1 MTIEGAHFYSKS
13 KNYIH
18 HVAMEILNLITKRFP
33 IYSIRLSFTKG
44 ILLSILLLFIW
55 FCRILITYF
64 TKDGLFERKIDR
76 NDIKIDAVA
85 IPTILFSAHS

>member
-1 MTIEGAHFYSKS
+1 
-13 KNYIH
+13 
-18 HVAMEILNLITKRFP
+18 MEILNLITKRFP

-44 ILLSILLLFIW
+44 ILLSILKMLSW
-55 FCRILITYF
+55 FCRILIAYV

-85 IPTILFSAHS
+85 IPTISFSAHS